1 MASSA
6 WHINKMGPPYRPNV
20 WAWAQSCARACACVG
35 GPGLSAAELSFT
47 EIVSHLICSA
57 AELSAV
63 ELLTADLSATE
74 LFSSVGDNSRA
85 HS

>member
-6 WHINKMGPPYRPNV
+6 WHINEMGPPYRPNV
-20 WAWAQSCARACACVG
+20 WAWAQSCARARVWG
-35 GPGLSAAELSFT
+35 LGLSAAELSSV
-47 EIVSHLICSA
+47 EIVSNLSCSA

-74 LFSSVGDNSRA
+74 LFSSVGDNSGA